1 MKSKVYTTNSKQ
13 LQKIIEAVFD
23 VNLLDKSRRR
33 EIVEARIAY
42 SNILH
47 EVNNLTI
54 SAIAKTLGKNHAT
67 VIHYLK
73 HFHYIQM
80 DNELWN
86 KYLQCYNSYTEK
98 AHPVHDMELQKCKNY
113 VYSLENKINVLT
125 LNINRLKNEQEKF
138 NIMNEEY
145 APLYKLIKE
154 RVKPQQVEQVTRRLN
169 TYLNGI

>member
-13 LQKIIEAVFD
+13 LQKIIETVFD

-33 EIVEARIAY
+33 EIVEARIVY

-73 HFHYIQM
+73 R
-80 DNELWN
+80 
-86 KYLQCYNSYTEK
+86 
-98 AHPVHDMELQKCKNY
+98 A
-113 VYSLENKINVLT
+113 
-125 LNINRLKNEQEKF
+125 
-138 NIMNEEY
+138 
-145 APLYKLIKE
+145 
-154 RVKPQQVEQVTRRLN
+154 VE
-169 TYLNGI
+169 